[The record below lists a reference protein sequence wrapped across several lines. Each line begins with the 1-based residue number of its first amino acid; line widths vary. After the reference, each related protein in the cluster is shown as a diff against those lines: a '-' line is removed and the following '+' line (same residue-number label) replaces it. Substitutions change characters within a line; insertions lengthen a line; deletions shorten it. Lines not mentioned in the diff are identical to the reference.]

1 MRRPRT
7 HVGSV
12 VVRVY
17 MYVGD
22 SLEMRGNS
30 RGIIIIMQ
38 LFGIIETIHVKPG
51 HRRLLFHA
59 GWPSM
64 ARAK

>member
-1 MRRPRT
+1 MSA
-7 HVGSV
+7 VLLSV
-12 VVRVY
+12 C

-22 SLEMRGNS
+22 SLEMRGNF

-59 GWPSM
+59 VAQYGQGEVVQCV
-64 ARAK
+64 